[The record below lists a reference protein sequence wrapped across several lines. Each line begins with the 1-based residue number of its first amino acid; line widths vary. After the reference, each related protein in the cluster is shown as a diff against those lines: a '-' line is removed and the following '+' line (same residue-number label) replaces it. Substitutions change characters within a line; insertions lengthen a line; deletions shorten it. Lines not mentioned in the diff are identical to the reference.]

1 MAYLDLSYEL
11 LSNNRFTTLMM
22 IQVIHDPTEQTPPVE
37 GEKIIFLGDWYHTYA
52 SVLVAS
58 YLNPTSKWSIESGVE
73 ALADNL
79 LMNGRNEYNCSIEST
94 TFPPNQT
101 ATECS
106 GGSLYT
112 TKVDSGKAYR
122 LRLINHSTFFS
133 FWFSVDN
140 HTLEI
145 VEIDGVEIEPVTFR
159 GVNVNIGQRYS
170 VIIRTNQTVGNYYM
184 RANFPTSCF
193 LPFVPYNSSGLD
205 SSRYHVLGILSYDDT
220 DPKTLPI
227 GMAGDTTNPFGAA
240 ENPYNYLVWEGCDD
254 MPFNMTVPMRQQ
266 PAYNAS
272 TNNTHYVQYAFS
284 QAQNINRIFVNKVNL
299 S

>member
-1 MAYLDLSYEL
+1 LF
-11 LSNNRFTTLMM
+11 SNQHLTFP
-22 IQVIHDPTEQTPPVE
+22 QVIHDPTEQTPSVE
-37 GEKIIFLGDWYHTYA
+37 GDKIIFLGDWYHTYA

-58 YLNPTSKWSIESGVE
+58 YLNPTSRWSNKSGVE

-79 LMNGRNEYNCSIEST
+79 LMNGRNTYNCSIEST

-101 ATECS
+101 ATKCS
-106 GGSLYT
+106 GGSLYA

-145 VEIDGVEIEPVTFR
+145 VEIDGVEIEPIAFR

-170 VIIRTNQTVGNYYM
+170 VIIRTNQTVGNYFM
-184 RANFPTSCF
+184 RATFPTSCF

-205 SSRYHVLGILSYDDT
+205 SSRYRVLGILSYDDT
-220 DPKTLPI
+220 DLTTATI
-227 GMAGDTTNPFGAA
+227 GVAGDTTNPYGAA
-240 ENPYNYLVWEGCDD
+240 QNPFNYLVWEGCDD
-254 MPFNMTVPMRQQ
+254 MPFIMTVPMRQR

-272 TNNTHYVQYAFS
+272 TNNTHYVQYAFN
-284 QAQNINRIFVNKVNL
+284 QAQNVNRIFVNKV
-299 S
+299 SFSG